1 MSKYSIL
8 LPADFL
14 EYFVEILE
22 GLVTKLGAGDGLD
35 HLVHAGVV
43 AAPVVCALVPLAG
56 EVRLVTRHG
65 AASNHPTNDDFSKT
79 KTKTT
84 LQNRHHF
91 VSLFCALF
99 ISLSLL

>member
-43 AAPVVCALVPLAG
+43 
-56 EVRLVTRHG
+56 RLVTRHG
-65 AASNHPTNDDFSKT
+65 AASNHPANDDFSKT

-84 LQNRHHF
+84 LQNLHHF